1 MQLSRDDLFDLVE
14 ELETKN
20 EALMAENLAMKEKIA
35 KLTKDKKH
43 LQRDFDYLNKQLS
56 DIRYYGYTRDNY

>member
-43 LQRDFDYLNKQLS
+43 LQRDFDYLNKQL
-56 DIRYYGYTRDNY
+56 DDVRHYGYTRDNY